1 MFWKMELD
9 GKHNFVAVGEG
20 GGNITFLLEIL
31 PVSNSRESLSKFNGA
46 NKKNFSWNI
55 GRLSTAQ
62 FS

>member
-46 NKKNFSWNI
+46 NKNFLVGI
-55 GRLSTAQ
+55 
-62 FS
+62 